1 MGRLKR
7 TTALVVVLLAGTAF
21 AGHGLGLSLPY
32 FLPRG
37 GSFSHHVS
45 PLSIRDVGLVGLGRY
60 FEVACSLTLYD
71 ITGMALKDEQG
82 RPIDTPDPVAGPFL
96 SVLGSTVAKIIIPV
110 KNLELVASGGVF
122 GCYNIDV
129 RLNNGVLDRYLAA
142 ESGKY
147 EAVASDITAAGRWG
161 WGYLFGASATYYI
174 KGQLGICLGANY
186 YLGAAELKL
195 SGTYDGY
202 DGLSATPTKENIND
216 HPLSKAQL
224 DYSGLEFIVGLDVRL

>member
-7 TTALVVVLLAGTAF
+7 TAGLVVILLAGTAF
-21 AGHGLGLSLPY
+21 TGHGLGLSLSY

-37 GSFSHHVS
+37 GRFSHPVS

-71 ITGMALKDEQG
+71 ITGMAIKDEQG
-82 RPIDTPDPVAGPFL
+82 QPIDTPDPVAGPFL
-96 SVLGSTVAKIIIPV
+96 SVLGSSVAKIIIPV
-110 KNLELVASGGVF
+110 KNLELVAAGGVF
-122 GCYNIDV
+122 GCYNIDLQ
-129 RLNNGVLDRYLAA
+129 LNNGVLDRYLAA
-142 ESGKY
+142 ESDTY
-147 EAVASDITAAGRWG
+147 DAVASDITAAGCWG
-161 WGYLFGASATYYI
+161 WGFLFGASATYYV
-174 KGQLGICLGANY
+174 KGQLGIRLGANY

-202 DGLSATPTKENIND
+202 TGAGGSTTENISG
-216 HPLSKAQL
+216 HPLGKAQL